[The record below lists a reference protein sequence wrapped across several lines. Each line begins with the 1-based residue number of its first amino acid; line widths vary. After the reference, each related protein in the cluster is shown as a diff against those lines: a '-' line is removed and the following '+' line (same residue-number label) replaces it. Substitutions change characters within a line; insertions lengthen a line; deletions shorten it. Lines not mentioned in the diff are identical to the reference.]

1 MQEFFQGVKE
11 TDRENEV
18 YRILGAFKLNP
29 FEQLNLKFDASVD
42 DVKKAYR
49 KASLLVHPDKCKHP
63 KAQDAFEMLGQA
75 QQALNNEDK
84 MRELRYVLTLAQG
97 MIRIVQNLHTCQ
109 LLKPLHHLP
118 VMLYTHTGICTCMYG
133 AQHSQAL
140 AVQYNPSNTTLNQ
153 QEIRMSVEAKPI
165 ASLLSCAICKC
176 LRNACCRCSCIFNM

>member
-1 MQEFFQGVKE
+1 MPSASHTSKLKRVNPVQEFFQGVKE

-49 KASLLVHPDKCKHP
+49 KSSLLVHPDKCRHP

-97 MIRIVQNLHTCQ
+97 MHTAKRSQNAVCWHA
-109 LLKPLHHLP
+109 
-118 VMLYTHTGICTCMYG
+118 LYTVWVDVCMPQQLCMHCLCTYHAMCALTPCTG
-133 AQHSQAL
+133 
-140 AVQYNPSNTTLNQ
+140 
-153 QEIRMSVEAKPI
+153 
-165 ASLLSCAICKC
+165 
-176 LRNACCRCSCIFNM
+176 

>member
-1 MQEFFQGVKE
+1 MYDKYFKYKASVPPNALLPVKLKSVNPVQEFFQGVKE

-49 KASLLVHPDKCKHP
+49 KSSLLVHPDKCKHP

-97 MIRIVQNLHTCQ
+97 MHT
-109 LLKPLHHLP
+109 P
-118 VMLYTHTGICTCMYG
+118 
-133 AQHSQAL
+133 
-140 AVQYNPSNTTLNQ
+140 N
-153 QEIRMSVEAKPI
+153 
-165 ASLLSCAICKC
+165 
-176 LRNACCRCSCIFNM
+176 

>member
-49 KASLLVHPDKCKHP
+49 KSSLLVHPDKCRHP

-97 MIRIVQNLHTCQ
+97 MHAPKLAQNAVCWHASCCMGKCMHATTAV
-109 LLKPLHHLP
+109 HALP
-118 VMLYTHTGICTCMYG
+118 VYV
-133 AQHSQAL
+133 S
-140 AVQYNPSNTTLNQ
+140 
-153 QEIRMSVEAKPI
+153 
-165 ASLLSCAICKC
+165 
-176 LRNACCRCSCIFNM
+176 

>member
-1 MQEFFQGVKE
+1 MCRYASLRSYNLCLQEFFQGVKE

-97 MIRIVQNLHTCQ
+97 MIGTAQDAQAHVDSNLH
-109 LLKPLHHLP
+109 
-118 VMLYTHTGICTCMYG
+118 VMLHTHMGICTCMYG
-133 AQHSQAL
+133 AQHLWSSMSL
-140 AVQYNPSNTTLNQ
+140 TPKRICRNTHQ
-153 QEIRMSVEAKPI
+153 QETRM
-165 ASLLSCAICKC
+165 C
-176 LRNACCRCSCIFNM
+176 LQTMPTQACSAVLFANTC